1 MNSKKRGFIPLFSAF
16 QTEHPLL
23 AGVILVIAIILVA
36 RYPIFL
42 LPILIT
48 AVVIGIISLFAII
61 SGLVDMNRESLEYR
75 VVEDTELT
83 SDGIPGNHTQPA
95 FTDESPACEGNQ

>member
-1 MNSKKRGFIPLFSAF
+1 MNSKKRGFIPLFSVF
-16 QTEHPLL
+16 QTEHAFL
-23 AGVILVIAIILVA
+23 ASVILVIALILVA
-36 RYPIFL
+36 RFPIFL

-61 SGLVDMNRESLEYR
+61 AGLVDMNREALEYR

-83 SDGIPGNHTQPA
+83 SGGVPGNHTPPA
-95 FTDESPACEGNQ
+95 FADEPPACEGDQ

>member
-1 MNSKKRGFIPLFSAF
+1 MNSKKRDFIPLFNVF

-48 AVVIGIISLFAII
+48 AVVIGIIGLFAII
-61 SGLVDMNRESLEYR
+61 AGLVAMNREALEYR
-75 VVEDTELT
+75 VVKGKELT
-83 SDGIPGNHTQPA
+83 SGGIPGNHTQPA
-95 FTDESPACEGNQ
+95 FTDESHACEGDQ